1 MQQPLPAIHI
11 PSSFVS
17 VCVWFFFLLRTAL
30 LLPGCSEFQN
40 VQHVGFMTS
49 LMYYIACVDSIT
61 DTFWSQSQQV
71 PSHQGIFMNG
81 SISQWCKLVTQLYV
95 FVCDIM
101 WRFNLQL
108 GNSSDW
114 EDVDVAMTNL
124 WCCIDSIHGC
134 AMRFF
139 ILMLKL
145 LNKLSDTELE
155 TFTIVCIGC
164 SGCFKF

>member
-1 MQQPLPAIHI
+1 
-11 PSSFVS
+11 
-17 VCVWFFFLLRTAL
+17 
-30 LLPGCSEFQN
+30 
-40 VQHVGFMTS
+40 
-49 LMYYIACVDSIT
+49 
-61 DTFWSQSQQV
+61 
-71 PSHQGIFMNG
+71 
-81 SISQWCKLVTQLYV
+81 
-95 FVCDIM
+95 M